1 MFGEEGA
8 REGLELWEHGPCL
21 MVPGRACSVEE
32 RPLLGLPLV
41 PVGSF
46 GGLPWGESR
55 ECGLRRGRQE
65 LRLYLERAVYFRA
78 EPLPRGLKRHDA
90 LTFRR
95 ALAKIQ
101 RRQA

>member
-1 MFGEEGA
+1 MRNGRGKVWNCGSMARVSWSREEPA
-8 REGLELWEHGPCL
+8 PWR
-21 MVPGRACSVEE
+21 E

-78 EPLPRGLKRHDA
+78 EPLPRGLKQHDA

-95 ALAKIQ
+95 ALVKIQ

>member
-1 MFGEEGA
+1 MGA
-8 REGLELWEHGPCL
+8 WPVSHGP
-21 MVPGRACSVEE
+21 GRS
-32 RPLLGLPLV
+32 LLRGGSDLFSASLW
-41 PVGSF
+41 SF

-55 ECGLRRGRQE
+55 ECGLRCGRQE